1 MAKLVLPTS
10 LFCSIVQNTLP
21 GTDGYHLAVSH
32 LGSRDENFVYE
43 HAAAKLPGQTSTGAK
58 LVWESLIETVT
69 EAVTEHLYRA
79 SVNGVSFGLAIPGST
94 TSINGEPTEGAYVSI
109 SPSPA
114 IRNAAAFIYH

>member
-10 LFCSIVQNTLP
+10 LSCSIVPNTLP

-94 TSINGEPTEGAYVSI
+94 TSS
-109 SPSPA
+109 SPSGTRYVYGP
-114 IRNAAAFIYH
+114 NGG